1 MNPVR
6 RDNYLGVVVVV
17 KRTLIHKFLKLVT
30 SRGRDVRE
38 WGMPVADDLSECESL
53 QVVNEEG
60 TVRSAV
66 PSLDRGMRDYAD
78 CMHG

>member
-66 PSLDRGMRDYAD
+66 RSLDWEMPYSVDYMQD
-78 CMHG
+78 